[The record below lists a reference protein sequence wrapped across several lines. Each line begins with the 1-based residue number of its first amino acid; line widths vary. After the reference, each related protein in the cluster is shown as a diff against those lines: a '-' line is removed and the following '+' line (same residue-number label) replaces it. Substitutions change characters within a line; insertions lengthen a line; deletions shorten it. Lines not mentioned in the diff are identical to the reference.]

1 MNAISTALQEAGVQ
15 LPSIYE
21 RIWRYFKDHPRST
34 ALSCS
39 QVIKLNRTSASS
51 YISEMETRRMLR
63 SEPLDMKLKGPHGAF
78 MNRRVKHYYVNTTEF
93 EMLPKP
99 KRLKPLRTP
108 KPPRKPRVKVE
119 AEVKAPAAA
128 PTLPAEWDAEAVVRA
143 LTPRQAR
150 AVYDQ
155 LKEIFA

>member
-1 MNAISTALQEAGVQ
+1 MNAMTTALQEAGVQ

-34 ALSCS
+34 SLACTQTLR
-39 QVIKLNRTSASS
+39 LNRSNVSS

-63 SEPLDMKLKGPHGAF
+63 SEMLEMKLKGPHGAF
-78 MNRRVKHYYVNTTEF
+78 VNRRVKHYSVNINEF

-99 KRLKPLRTP
+99 HKP
-108 KPPRKPRVKVE
+108 KAPRKSSKK
-119 AEVKAPAAA
+119 AAPAAVEKH
-128 PTLPAEWDAEAVVRA
+128 PTPATTPTPPSWDAEAVVRT